1 MSVTLDFGIPGVEV
15 AQGDHLC
22 AFYRGLRDRDRVL
35 IPYLR
40 AGLVVGDKCLCVVD
54 ATDPETVLAEL
65 RCHLDADR
73 RVAERQL
80 DVLASQHTYLH
91 TGGFRTD
98 RMIEFWDGAVRSALG
113 EGGFSFVRAVGE
125 MTWALRDVPGVDEL
139 VGYESRLNRFVP
151 LHPQVILCLYDL
163 ERFSGELIMDIL
175 KTHPKILVRG
185 MVTENPYY
193 LEPEEF
199 LATRR

>member
-1 MSVTLDFGIPGVEV
+1 MMVDLGIPGLKA
-15 AQGDHLC
+15 AQGDHIC

-40 AGLVVGDKCLCVVD
+40 AGLAAGDKCLCVVD
-54 ATDPETVLAEL
+54 ATDPESVLAEL
-65 RCHLDADR
+65 RCDLDVDR
-73 RVAERQL
+73 RVAAHQL
-80 DVLASQHTYLH
+80 DVLASQHTYLD
-91 TGGFRTD
+91 GGAFRTD
-98 RMIEFWDGAVRSALG
+98 RMIEFWDEAVSSALCEDG
-113 EGGFSFVRAVGE
+113 VSFVRAVGE

-139 VGYESRLNRFVP
+139 VGYESRLNRFLP
-151 LHPQVILCLYDL
+151 LYPQVILCLYDL
-163 ERFSGELIMDIL
+163 ERFSGELILDIL

-185 MVTENPYY
+185 TVTENPYY